1 MKINQ
6 NPRVLGGNEK
16 TCIFDENRPAI
27 FADVPTLPPGTESP
41 TYFSLHSKIVTKDE
55 PKYSVPTL
63 PPGTES
69 PTYFSL
75 HCRVSIWDAPYDSG
89 YGLHLAK

>member
-6 NPRVLGGNEK
+6 NPRVLGGNGK

-41 TYFSLHSKIVTKDE
+41 TYFSLHW
-55 PKYSVPTL
+55 
-63 PPGTES
+63 
-69 PTYFSL
+69 
-75 HCRVSIWDAPYDSG
+75 RVSIWDAPYDTG